1 MEGTTEG
8 TEAPASSGGLPQ
20 FDPQWWPGQIVWF
33 SVIFLVVFLLMRFVF
48 VPKIGGTIAEREG
61 RIDADI
67 AQARA
72 LRDQADAQAAEAD
85 AEMAAARAGAQRV
98 ASEARDAA
106 KAEIAAGLAA
116 EEAKVAESLAAAEAR
131 IRAARAEAMGH
142 VESIAHETAAAIVER
157 LTGSPASE
165 AELGAAL
172 RGSA

>member
-1 MEGTTEG
+1 MASTTEG

-33 SVIFLVVFLLMRFVF
+33 SLIFLVVFLLMRFVF

-61 RIDADI
+61 KIDADI
-67 AQARA
+67 AQARS

-85 AEMAAARAGAQRV
+85 AEMAAARGQAQRV

-116 EEAKVAESLAAAEAR
+116 EEAKVAESLAAAETR
-131 IRAARAEAMGH
+131 IAAARAEAMGH
-142 VESIAHETAAAIVER
+142 VGGIAEETAAAIIER
-157 LTGSPASE
+157 LTGQAASPA
-165 AELGAAL
+165 ELATAL
-172 RGSA
+172 RGGV